1 VRGRAEKWCGER
13 RGLGTFYSWKRGGEG
28 AAKAMEARSVVTAI
42 NG

>member
-1 VRGRAEKWCGER
+1 VGP
-13 RGLGTFYSWKRGGEG
+13 FYGGPWGGGG

>member
-13 RGLGTFYSWKRGGEG
+13 QGLGTFYSWKRGG